1 MIRAIFVKLTDRI
14 FGKGKAKGRPETAA
28 EPQTSLSPDKA
39 ARDRLPSEPVR
50 EKSKKSRNP
59 EDARQ
64 NRDETAAGKG
74 KKPRKPEGSLAEE
87 SPEWLPENFDIPPME
102 GKTRF
107 HDLGLPAKLM
117 RGIHELGF
125 QYCTPI
131 QADILPGTLEGR
143 DATGKAQTG
152 TGKSAAFLLA
162 IYTRLMK
169 NPRDNRRP
177 GVPRALILAPTRELA
192 LQIEQDAKDL
202 GKYTPMK
209 IAAIFGGM
217 GYEHQKRILA
227 EKVIDIVV
235 ATPGRLLD
243 FKKQGLIRLY
253 KVEILVIDEADRM
266 LDMGFIPDVKQI
278 VYETPRKEQRQ
289 TLFFSATLS
298 DDVMRLSRQWTLD
311 PVNVE
316 IEPDVIATENV
327 DRKNYIVTADQKF
340 ALLWNIITR
349 QNLERVMVFTN
360 RKSEARTLS
369 ERLQRYNISCSMITG
384 DVPQNKRIRA
394 LDNFK
399 KGAFRVLVAT
409 DVAARGIHI
418 DGISHVVNYNLSH
431 DPEQFVHRIGRTGRA
446 GASGISI
453 SFADEDDSFY
463 IPAIEEYIG
472 EPFECHYPEDADLE
486 LPPPPPKKT
495 APRREPEAEGR
506 EPSARPPRKRR
517 PRPRKPAT
525 SGEKGPSSPKP
536 AEATKAEPSDNTGAP
551 APKKRRRRRR
561 KPAGSRPE
569 GSLSEGRNARG
580 PENTE

>member
-1 MIRAIFVKLTDRI
+1 MIRAIFVKLKDRI
-14 FGKGKAKGRPETAA
+14 FGKGKAKGRPETTA
-28 EPQTSLSPDKA
+28 EPLTPPSPDKI
-39 ARDRLPSEPVR
+39 ARDRLSSE
-50 EKSKKSRNP
+50 
-59 EDARQ
+59 
-64 NRDETAAGKG
+64 AGKEKN
-74 KKPRKPEGSLAEE
+74 KKPRESLNSDTRPKKKTSGRTSSDLPVESHEWNPNIFTIPE
-87 SPEWLPENFDIPPME
+87 ME

-192 LQIEQDAKDL
+192 LQIEQDARDL
-202 GKYTPMK
+202 GKYTSIR

-227 EKVIDIVV
+227 EKVVDIVV

-298 DDVMRLSRQWTLD
+298 DDVMRLSRQWTID

-316 IEPDVIATENV
+316 IEPDVIATESV
-327 DRKNYIVTADQKF
+327 ARKNYIVTADQKF
-340 ALLWNIITR
+340 ALLWNILTR
-349 QNLERVMVFTN
+349 QKLERVMVFTN
-360 RKSEARTLS
+360 RKSEARHLS
-369 ERLQRYNISCSMITG
+369 ERLKRYNISSSMITG
-384 DVPQNKRIRA
+384 DVPQHKRIRA

-399 KGAFRVLVAT
+399 NGSFRVLVAT

-418 DGISHVVNYNLSH
+418 DGISHVVNYNLSQ

-453 SFADEDDSFY
+453 SFADEEDSFY
-463 IPAIEEYIG
+463 IPAIEDYIG
-472 EPFECHYPEDADLE
+472 EPFTCEYPEDELLE
-486 LPPPPPKKT
+486 IPPPPPRIQETEKASGEQ
-495 APRREPEAEGR
+495 APSNRPGRR
-506 EPSARPPRKRR
+506 RR
-517 PRPRKPAT
+517 PARRT
-525 SGEKGPSSPKP
+525 QHGTPSSPEKQEKQEKP
-536 AEATKAEPSDNTGAP
+536 SGDPGAP
-551 APKKRRRRRR
+551 TPKKRRRRR
-561 KPAGSRPE
+561 KPSASPSG
-569 GSLSEGRNARG
+569 
-580 PENTE
+580 ENVVQEKKDDA

>member
-1 MIRAIFVKLTDRI
+1 MIRAIFVKLKDRI
-14 FGKGKAKGRPETAA
+14 FGKGKAKGGPETTA
-28 EPQTSLSPDKA
+28 ESPISPASEKA
-39 ARDRLPSEPVR
+39 ARDRLRSDAPKEKNRNRRNETPLDSAEGEEGRKKIRPGRSESSAP
-50 EKSKKSRNP
+50 P
-59 EDARQ
+59 E
-64 NRDETAAGKG
+64 
-74 KKPRKPEGSLAEE
+74 P
-87 SPEWLPENFDIPPME
+87 PEWMPEHFEVPEVE

-117 RGIHELGF
+117 RGVHELGF

-162 IYTRLMK
+162 LYTRLMK

-192 LQIEQDAKDL
+192 LQIEKDARGI
-202 GKYTPMK
+202 GKYTPIK
-209 IAAIFGGM
+209 VAAIFGGM

-227 EKVIDIVV
+227 EQVIDIIV

-243 FKKQGLIRLY
+243 FKKQGLVRLY

-266 LDMGFIPDVKQI
+266 LDMGFIPDVRQI

-298 DDVMRLSRQWTLD
+298 DDVMRLARQWTLD

-316 IEPDVIATENV
+316 IEPEVIATETV

-340 ALLWNIITR
+340 ALLWNILTR

-360 RKSEARTLS
+360 RKSEARNLS
-369 ERLQRYNISCSMITG
+369 ERLKRYNISCAMLTG

-394 LDNFK
+394 LEDFRE
-399 KGAFRVLVAT
+399 GRFRVLVAT

-418 DGISHVVNYNLSH
+418 DGISHVVNYNLSQ

-446 GASGISI
+446 GASGISV
-453 SFADEDDSFY
+453 SFADEEDSFY

-472 EPFECHYPEDADLE
+472 APFECEYPDEADLE
-486 LPPPPPKKT
+486 LPPPPTKVQGT
-495 APRREPEAEGR
+495 RRETPEKHADGETQ
-506 EPSARPPRKRR
+506 PRPPRKRR
-517 PRPRKPAT
+517 RKPRPQGEADGDQPLSSLPSASPT
-525 SGEKGPSSPKP
+525 SPSGEKDETAPS
-536 AEATKAEPSDNTGAP
+536 AP
-551 APKKRRRRRR
+551 RKRRRRR
-561 KPAGSRPE
+561 KPSGAAGKTLPDTDSRP
-569 GSLSEGRNARG
+569 
-580 PENTE
+580 PEAS